1 METIEIEQ
9 GNWRAQIKRPSVPIK
24 LFYRLRRIVRRRIQL
39 VLWAMELAAEEAKL
53 REVQQLRIRNRVQ
66 ALGLSGCVKHR
77 PLKNFAIW
85 GKHPIALGE
94 FERGARGED

>member
-1 METIEIEQ
+1 METIEQ
-9 GNWRAQIKRPSVPIK
+9 GNWRARIKRPNVAMR

-39 VLWAMELAAEEAKL
+39 VRWAMELAVEEARL
-53 REVQQLRIRNRVQ
+53 GQLEQLRIRNRVQ

-85 GKHPIALGE
+85 GKHPISLAE
-94 FERGARGED
+94 FKRGAL